1 MKSSEKKHKE
11 MLDTA
16 NKQLDKEFAYIKTI
30 EKDLKKANFDLSRL
44 RKKQL
49 NFDKNLQE
57 SKEIFKNVLSVK
69 LQYEELISI
78 LCHDKEIKVM
88 IQDILSDLDKRKKL
102 KEKKVSKN
110 VSPKRNQNQGT
121 NDK

>member
-1 MKSSEKKHKE
+1 